1 MRIVRDLYNLPAD
14 HPGCV
19 ATIGNFDG
27 VHRGHRLIIDQLLA
41 VSRATGQSSVVI
53 SFEPH
58 PQEFFMPADA
68 PARLMR
74 LREKIICLQQL
85 DIDMLLC
92 LHFNRRLA
100 DQRPE
105 EFVQRTLVEKLAVR
119 YLIIGSDFRFGY
131 QRRGEI
137 NTLLDLGRKFGF
149 TVACAETCEVA
160 GDRVSSSRIR
170 SLLAAGNLEQAEEL
184 LGHPYF
190 ICGRVVHGDKRGR
203 DLGYPTINVNMHRL
217 KSPVSGIFASLV
229 HGLEATALPAVSSIG
244 SRPVFNGQ
252 NVNLETHILDFTQDV
267 YGAHVKVE
275 LCKQLRTEQNFDSVD
290 ALKQQMTV
298 DVAQAREYFNEKN
311 NNRLIPEND

>member
-1 MRIVRDLYNLPAD
+1 MRFVRDLYNLPAD
-14 HPGCV
+14 HQGCV

-27 VHRGHRLIIDQLLA
+27 VHLGHRLIIDQLLA
-41 VSRATGQSSVVI
+41 VSRETGQPSVVI

-100 DQRPE
+100 DQQPE
-105 EFVQRTLVEKLAVR
+105 EFVRRTLVEKLAVR
-119 YLIIGSDFRFGY
+119 YLIVGSDFRFGY
-131 QRRGEI
+131 QRQGGI
-137 NTLLDLGRKFGF
+137 NTLLALGKESGF
-149 TVACAETCEVA
+149 TVACTETCEVA

-170 SLLAAGNLEQAEEL
+170 SLLAAGDLEQAEEL

-190 ICGRVVHGDKRGR
+190 ICGRVVHGDRRGR

-229 HGLEATALPAVSSIG
+229 HGLETTALPAVSSIG

-252 NVNLETHILDFTQDV
+252 DVNLETHIPGFSREV

-275 LCKQLRTEQNFDSVD
+275 LCKQLRKEQNFDSID
-290 ALKQQMTV
+290 ALKQQMAV
-298 DVAQAREYFNEKN
+298 DVAQAREYFNDKSN
-311 NNRLIPEND
+311 KRLMPKK